1 MPAVITGCVDFLQ
14 LPLAAQ
20 PKLRSGGKKARDL
33 PQLKVLEE
41 RVGECQGESMIDMP
55 KAQAGSLK
63 TVPTIKQGSA

>member
-20 PKLRSGGKKARDL
+20 PKLRSGEKKAHDL

-41 RVGECQGESMIDMP
+41 REGECQGESMIDMP
-55 KAQAGSLK
+55 KHRLGA
-63 TVPTIKQGSA
+63 